1 MHLVCFGDSIC
12 YGYGARPGEG
22 WVAQMTRMLATLREP
37 VAVTNAGVSGD
48 TTEDG
53 LRRMQWD
60 VERHHPNAVFVQFGL
75 NDASFWYTSVGR
87 PLVGFRT
94 YLANMG
100 EIIQRSF
107 RSGAHTVFLAT
118 NHRPAE
124 APDIPGAELYRRT
137 VREYN
142 EGLRATFSG
151 MKGIVL
157 IDMERLI
164 LDHFPNPDTILS
176 PDGVHLNRTGND
188 FYFMAIGRRIARSLA
203 G

>member
-94 YLANMG
+94 YLAT
-100 EIIQRSF
+100 I
-107 RSGAHTVFLAT
+107 
-118 NHRPAE
+118 
-124 APDIPGAELYRRT
+124 
-137 VREYN
+137 
-142 EGLRATFSG
+142 GLR
-151 MKGIVL
+151 K
-157 IDMERLI
+157 
-164 LDHFPNPDTILS
+164 
-176 PDGVHLNRTGND
+176 
-188 FYFMAIGRRIARSLA
+188 RRISPEPNSTAVPSGNTTKGCGPPFR

>member
-124 APDIPGAELYRRT
+124 APDIPGANSTAAPSENT
-137 VREYN
+137 TKGC
-142 EGLRATFSG
+142 GLPFQG
-151 MKGIVL
+151 
-157 IDMERLI
+157 
-164 LDHFPNPDTILS
+164 
-176 PDGVHLNRTGND
+176 
-188 FYFMAIGRRIARSLA
+188 
-203 G
+203 

>member
-1 MHLVCFGDSIC
+1 
-12 YGYGARPGEG
+12 
-22 WVAQMTRMLATLREP
+22 MTRMLATLREP

-124 APDIPGAELYRRT
+124 ART
-137 VREYN
+137 SLEPN
-142 EGLRATFSG
+142 STAAPSENTTKGCGLPFQG
-151 MKGIVL
+151 
-157 IDMERLI
+157 
-164 LDHFPNPDTILS
+164 
-176 PDGVHLNRTGND
+176 
-188 FYFMAIGRRIARSLA
+188 
-203 G
+203 

>member
-118 NHRPAE
+118 NHK
-124 APDIPGAELYRRT
+124 
-137 VREYN
+137 
-142 EGLRATFSG
+142 GLR
-151 MKGIVL
+151 K
-157 IDMERLI
+157 
-164 LDHFPNPDTILS
+164 
-176 PDGVHLNRTGND
+176 
-188 FYFMAIGRRIARSLA
+188 RRISPEPNSTAVPSGNTTKGCGPPFR

>member
-87 PLVGFRT
+87 PQNLPRQHGRNHPALVP
-94 YLANMG
+94 
-100 EIIQRSF
+100 QRGAY
-107 RSGAHTVFLAT
+107 RLSGHQPQAC
-118 NHRPAE
+118 
-124 APDIPGAELYRRT
+124 
-137 VREYN
+137 
-142 EGLRATFSG
+142 
-151 MKGIVL
+151 
-157 IDMERLI
+157 
-164 LDHFPNPDTILS
+164 
-176 PDGVHLNRTGND
+176 
-188 FYFMAIGRRIARSLA
+188 
-203 G
+203 

>member
-94 YLANMG
+94 YLANMSA
-100 EIIQRSF
+100 RS
-107 RSGAHTVFLAT
+107 A
-118 NHRPAE
+118 AE
-124 APDIPGAELYRRT
+124 HIPSFWPPT
-137 VREYN
+137 T
-142 EGLRATFSG
+142 GLR
-151 MKGIVL
+151 K
-157 IDMERLI
+157 
-164 LDHFPNPDTILS
+164 
-176 PDGVHLNRTGND
+176 
-188 FYFMAIGRRIARSLA
+188 RRISPEPNSTAVPSGNTTKGCGPPFR

>member
-100 EIIQRSF
+100 EIIQ
-107 RSGAHTVFLAT
+107 G
-118 NHRPAE
+118 
-124 APDIPGAELYRRT
+124 
-137 VREYN
+137 
-142 EGLRATFSG
+142 
-151 MKGIVL
+151 
-157 IDMERLI
+157 
-164 LDHFPNPDTILS
+164 
-176 PDGVHLNRTGND
+176 
-188 FYFMAIGRRIARSLA
+188 
-203 G
+203 

>member
-100 EIIQRSF
+100 EIIQRWPPTTGL
-107 RSGAHTVFLAT
+107 RK
-118 NHRPAE
+118 
-124 APDIPGAELYRRT
+124 RRT
-137 VREYN
+137 SLEPN
-142 EGLRATFSG
+142 STAAPSGNTTKGCGLPFQG
-151 MKGIVL
+151 
-157 IDMERLI
+157 
-164 LDHFPNPDTILS
+164 
-176 PDGVHLNRTGND
+176 
-188 FYFMAIGRRIARSLA
+188 
-203 G
+203 

>member
-75 NDASFWYTSVGR
+75 NVSVSTGRIPSFWPPTTGLR
-87 PLVGFRT
+87 K
-94 YLANMG
+94 
-100 EIIQRSF
+100 
-107 RSGAHTVFLAT
+107 
-118 NHRPAE
+118 
-124 APDIPGAELYRRT
+124 RRT
-137 VREYN
+137 SLEPN
-142 EGLRATFSG
+142 STAAPSGNTTKGCGLPFQG
-151 MKGIVL
+151 
-157 IDMERLI
+157 
-164 LDHFPNPDTILS
+164 
-176 PDGVHLNRTGND
+176 
-188 FYFMAIGRRIARSLA
+188 
-203 G
+203 

>member
-48 TTEDG
+48 
-53 LRRMQWD
+53 
-60 VERHHPNAVFVQFGL
+60 PNAVFVQFGL

-164 LDHFPNPDTILS
+164 LDQFPNPDTILS

>member
-107 RSGAHTVFLAT
+107 RSGAAYRLSGHQSQACGSAGHPWSRTLPP
-118 NHRPAE
+118 HRPG
-124 APDIPGAELYRRT
+124 IQRRAAGYLF
-137 VREYN
+137 RDERH
-142 EGLRATFSG
+142 RAHRHGTAY
-151 MKGIVL
+151 
-157 IDMERLI
+157 
-164 LDHFPNPDTILS
+164 P
-176 PDGVHLNRTGND
+176 
-188 FYFMAIGRRIARSLA
+188 
-203 G
+203 

>member
-1 MHLVCFGDSIC
+1 
-12 YGYGARPGEG
+12 
-22 WVAQMTRMLATLREP
+22 
-37 VAVTNAGVSGD
+37 
-48 TTEDG
+48 
-53 LRRMQWD
+53 
-60 VERHHPNAVFVQFGL
+60 
-75 NDASFWYTSVGR
+75 
-87 PLVGFRT
+87 
-94 YLANMG
+94 MG

-164 LDHFPNPDTILS
+164 LDQFPNPDTILS

-188 FYFMAIGRRIARSLA
+188 FYFMAIGKRIARSLA

>member
-48 TTEDG
+48 TTSDG

-75 NDASFWYTSVGR
+75 NDASFWHSSVGR
-87 PLVGFRT
+87 PLVGFRP

-107 RSGAHTVFLAT
+107 RSGAHTSFWPPT
-118 NHRPAE
+118 
-124 APDIPGAELYRRT
+124 T
-137 VREYN
+137 
-142 EGLRATFSG
+142 GLRKRRAFREPSFTAAPSG
-151 MKGIVL
+151 NTTKGCGPP
-157 IDMERLI
+157 
-164 LDHFPNPDTILS
+164 FQ
-176 PDGVHLNRTGND
+176 G
-188 FYFMAIGRRIARSLA
+188 
-203 G
+203 

>member
-94 YLANMG
+94 SPTWAKSSSA
-100 EIIQRSF
+100 RSAAG
-107 RSGAHTVFLAT
+107 R
-118 NHRPAE
+118 
-124 APDIPGAELYRRT
+124 IPSFWPPTTGLRKRRT
-137 VREYN
+137 SLEPN
-142 EGLRATFSG
+142 STAAPSGNTTKGCGLPFQG
-151 MKGIVL
+151 
-157 IDMERLI
+157 
-164 LDHFPNPDTILS
+164 
-176 PDGVHLNRTGND
+176 
-188 FYFMAIGRRIARSLA
+188 
-203 G
+203 

>member
-87 PLVGFRT
+87 PLVSFRT

-124 APDIPGAELYRRT
+124 APDILGAELYRR
-137 VREYN
+137 
-142 EGLRATFSG
+142 LRSSKERFRHRP
-151 MKGIVL
+151 GIQRRAADYL
-157 IDMERLI
+157 FRDER
-164 LDHFPNPDTILS
+164 HRAHRHGTAYP
-176 PDGVHLNRTGND
+176 
-188 FYFMAIGRRIARSLA
+188 
-203 G
+203 